1 MIRAGTKVLALFRRV
16 MEDLTL
22 VHVAEKVLV
31 DTKVIHYRC
40 CGGERDGGP
49 VSLKATVRN
58 Q

>member
-1 MIRAGTKVLALFRRV
+1 MIRAGTKVPALFRRV

-49 VSLKATVRN
+49 RVSQSDRS
-58 Q
+58 